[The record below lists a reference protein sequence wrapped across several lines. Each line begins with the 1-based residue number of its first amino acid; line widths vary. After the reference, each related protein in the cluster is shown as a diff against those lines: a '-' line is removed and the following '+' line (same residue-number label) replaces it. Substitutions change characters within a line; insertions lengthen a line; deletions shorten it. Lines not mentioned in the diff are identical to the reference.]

1 MEVFSLFSSKLFV
14 SYKPAI
20 RPNRA
25 ENEKIIDFIIVKTV
39 NYFIFTVIIIVAV
52 IKGQRDNKK

>member
-25 ENEKIIDFIIVKTV
+25 EKEKINYFIIVKTV

-52 IKGQRDNKK
+52 IKGQMNNT